1 MQNPPPKTY
10 YRRNLPHFYPDDAI
24 YFVTFRL
31 AHTISGIELQR
42 LHPLYPGA
50 RASNEDHSK
59 YFQEYEFV
67 LDAARH
73 GPKYLERE
81 DIREIVKASLTF
93 AGEKWLDMI
102 AFTIMPNHVHFVAK
116 LKGEK
121 TLPQVMQSIK
131 GFSSREANKILGNT
145 GTAFWQAESYDRV
158 VREGRLGNT
167 VYYILMN
174 PVKAG
179 LVEDWRDW
187 PGSYL
192 SPGFFGIETLGLK
205 AR

>member
-10 YRRNLPHFYPDDAI
+10 FRRNLPHFHPDDAI

-42 LHPLYPGA
+42 IQPLYPGA
-50 RASNEDHSK
+50 RATNEDHAK
-59 YFQEYEFV
+59 YFQEYDFV

-73 GPKYLERE
+73 GPKYLAQPEVLA
-81 DIREIVKASLTF
+81 IVKSSLDF
-93 AGEKWLDMI
+93 AAEQWLDMI
-102 AFTIMPNHVHFVAK
+102 AYAVMPNQVHFVAK
-116 LKGEK
+116 LKGDR

-131 GFSSREANKILGNT
+131 GFSAREANKLLQRT
-145 GTAFWQAESYDRV
+145 GTEFWQREYYDRV

-187 PGSYL
+187 GGSYL
-192 SPGFFGIETLGLK
+192 SPGFYGIETLGLK